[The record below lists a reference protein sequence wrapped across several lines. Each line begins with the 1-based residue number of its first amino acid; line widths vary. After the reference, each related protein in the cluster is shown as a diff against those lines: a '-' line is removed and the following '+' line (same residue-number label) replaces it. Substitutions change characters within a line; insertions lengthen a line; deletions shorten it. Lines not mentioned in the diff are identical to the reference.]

1 MSKHY
6 DWAVTTTARAVRTD
20 IDAAKLDQIQR
31 QAREA
36 RALVEHELRRARDL
50 QEDIAHAIATFPASL
65 AAAAHWRPSDDTSV
79 FLQMSEEQAAPLAA
93 EVRAARRIQ
102 QDKEA
107 LAALRARIDTLH
119 TRHIAL
125 AQLARACETYAHGLE
140 A

>member
-1 MSKHY
+1 MIPFNTVQFTKPP
-6 DWAVTTTARAVRTD
+6 ATRPG
-20 IDAAKLDQIQR
+20 IDLGKLDQIQR

-50 QEDIAHAIATFPASL
+50 QEDIAHAIATFPAS
-65 AAAAHWRPSDDTSV
+65 AAAGAFWHPSDDTAV
-79 FLQMSEEQAAPLAA
+79 FLQIPEEQAAQFPA

-107 LAALRARIDTLH
+107 LAALRERIDSLH
-119 TRHIAL
+119 ARHMAL
-125 AQLARACETYAHGLE
+125 AQLARACEAYAHGLE